1 MSLLTTVIPVYNG
14 EKFLPATLESVAAQ
28 TRRPD
33 RVIVLDDE
41 STDDTAQIAKEF
53 SGIEV
58 EHVLNPQNLGLFENH
73 NRALDF
79 STETDYLHILH
90 ANDLIRPEFYEAV
103 LNCFDEGDEPAMGFS
118 QYEFIDEEGNVTGA
132 PSQPNFEQPREISKK
147 EFLIRQSE
155 LRATLIDATLHR
167 TSRQPALFRFPLD
180 YPHVADV
187 MFHAGWADKGARL
200 FETPKALCQFRKH
213 EGSMTNANTKKLQ
226 AWVVDEWRAIDG
238 VSKMIQEGG
247 LSRALRGAKLR
258 CLFAART
265 MVKVKMFRNN
275 PEYARQIA
283 TEGRRQVGG
292 FYWLL
297 GRIAVGLR
305 DAIKPR
311 TDLYGD

>member
-33 RVIVLDDE
+33 RVVVLDDG
-41 STDDTAQIAKEF
+41 STDGTARIAKEF
-53 SGIEV
+53 SGIQV
-58 EHVLNPQNLGLFENH
+58 EHVLNPKNLGLFENH

-79 STETDYLHILH
+79 SEETDFLHILH
-90 ANDLIRPEFYEAV
+90 ANDLIKPAFYEEV
-103 LNCFDEGDEPAMGFS
+103 LGCFKDGDEQAMGFS
-118 QYEFIDEEGNVTGA
+118 QYEFIDEEGKVTGA
-132 PSQPNFEQPREISKK
+132 PSQPQFERPREISRN
-147 EFLIRQSE
+147 EFLIRQCE
-155 LRATLIDATLHR
+155 LKATLIDATVHR
-167 TSRQPALFRFPLD
+167 TNRQPALFRFPLD

-187 MFHAGWADKGARL
+187 MFHSGWAEKGARL
-200 FETPKALCQFRKH
+200 FETPAMLCQFRKH

-238 VSKMIQEGG
+238 VSKMISEGG
-247 LSRALRGAKLR
+247 LSRWLRSRKLR

-265 MVKVKMFRNN
+265 MVKVKMFREN

-283 TEGRRQVGG
+283 TEGRRLVGG

-297 GRIAVGLR
+297 GRLAVRLR

-311 TDLYGD
+311 SDLYGE

>member
-1 MSLLTTVIPVYNG
+1 MSLLTTVIPVFNG

-33 RVIVLDDE
+33 RVIVLDDG
-41 STDDTAQIAKEF
+41 STDGTARIAREF
-53 SGIEV
+53 AGIDV
-58 EHVLNPQNLGLFENH
+58 EHVLNPKNLGLFENH

-79 STETDYLHILH
+79 SEETDYLHILH
-90 ANDLIRPEFYEAV
+90 ANDLIRPEFYEEVMA
-103 LNCFDEGDEPAMGFS
+103 CFDDGDEPAMAFS
-118 QYEFIDEEGNVTGA
+118 QYEFIDEQGEVTGA
-132 PSQPNFEQPREISKK
+132 PNQPKFDRSREITKK

-155 LRATLIDATLHR
+155 LKATLIDATIHR
-167 TSRQPALFRFPLD
+167 TSRKPALFLFPLD

-187 MFHAGWADKGARL
+187 MFHAGWAAKGARL
-200 FETPKALCQFRKH
+200 FETPRALSQFRKH

-238 VSKMIQEGG
+238 VSKMIPEGW
-247 LSRALRGAKLR
+247 LSRWLRGRKLR

-265 MVKVKMFRNN
+265 MVKVKMFRKN

-283 TEGRRQVGG
+283 DEGRRQVGG

-311 TDLYGD
+311 TDLYGE